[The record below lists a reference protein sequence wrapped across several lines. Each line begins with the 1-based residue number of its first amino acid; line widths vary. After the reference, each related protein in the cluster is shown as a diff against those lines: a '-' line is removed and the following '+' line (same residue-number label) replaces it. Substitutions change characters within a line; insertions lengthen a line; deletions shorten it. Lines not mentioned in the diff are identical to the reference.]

1 MEGKKIYI
9 VIVAVILGVLIAAQ
23 VRSFAGIN
31 SLFVRDTRSNI
42 FQEIMILKDKN
53 EDLRSE
59 IDGLETTLLQLKNQ
73 NSALETIK
81 EEIEKYKK
89 ITGDFSIFGPGVRLT
104 IDANLTTPWVID
116 LVNEFFN
123 SGAQS
128 VSVNTVRLTN
138 KSIGFDTLP
147 QGQILLNGAIL
158 SQPFVFDVIGES
170 SLIVDVLELP
180 GGIMDRL
187 EVAFPDMEVD
197 TESKEIIQMGEV

>member
-9 VIVAVILGVLIAAQ
+9 VIVAMILGILIVAQ
-23 VRSFAGIN
+23 IRSFAGIN
-31 SLFVRDTRSNI
+31 SLFIRDTQSNI

-59 IDGLETTLLQLKNQ
+59 IDELDTTLQQLKNQ
-73 NSALETIK
+73 NSALEAIN

-89 ITGDFSIFGPGVRLT
+89 ITGDFSIFGPGIRLT
-104 IDANLTTPWVID
+104 INAELTTPWVID

-123 SGAQS
+123 TGVQA
-128 VSVNTVRLTN
+128 VSINGVRLTN
-138 KSIGFDTLP
+138 KSVGFDTLP
-147 QGQILLNGAIL
+147 QGQILLNGSIVY
-158 SQPFVFDVIGES
+158 SPFVFDVIGES
-170 SLIVDVLELP
+170 SLTVDVLELP

-197 TESKEIIQMGEV
+197 VEIKEIIQMDEV